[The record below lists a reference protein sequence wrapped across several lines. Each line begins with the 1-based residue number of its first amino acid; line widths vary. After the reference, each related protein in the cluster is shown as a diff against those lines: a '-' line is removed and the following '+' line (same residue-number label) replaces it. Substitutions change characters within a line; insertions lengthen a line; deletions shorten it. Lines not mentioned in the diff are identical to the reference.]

1 MDHADVR
8 DRPAR
13 ARGQQRRR
21 AAAARGA
28 MGGGQNKLER
38 FRPVPAPP
46 VSAVIP
52 GRRGWSGGWR
62 GAKHLQVM

>member
-21 AAAARGA
+21 VAAARGA

-38 FRPVPAPP
+38 FRPIPAPP
-46 VSAVIP
+46 VSAVQQSSYQ
-52 GRRGWSGGWR
+52 RT
-62 GAKHLQVM
+62 